1 MTQKQY
7 KRTRKILLNVARDWA
22 AEMATAAKR
31 GDTNHAF
38 LMAGLAA
45 KAMRNVRE
53 VERAR
58 FSTLEEPLAAEVIVR
73 GGAAEKMLAEKREIE
88 LQEFIADCKRAATP
102 KTTE

>member
-58 FSTLEEPLAAEVIVR
+58 INAI
-73 GGAAEKMLAEKREIE
+73 
-88 LQEFIADCKRAATP
+88 
-102 KTTE
+102 